1 MLGAPPLGI
10 LGAAPLGT
18 LGAPPGTGGAP
29 KLGPLTG
36 ALSASFPA
44 TAGALRSFTCVTFLS
59 LKPLVISLLRPPW
72 TGRLDDDNLWCLVG
86 GYTLFG
92 AGRGAGAPPDG
103 GGGGGGGG
111 PPPNDG
117 SGGGGGG
124 GAGILLA
131 SR

>member
-59 LKPLVISLLRPPW
+59 LKPLVISLLRPP
-72 TGRLDDDNLWCLVG
+72 
-86 GYTLFG
+86 LFG